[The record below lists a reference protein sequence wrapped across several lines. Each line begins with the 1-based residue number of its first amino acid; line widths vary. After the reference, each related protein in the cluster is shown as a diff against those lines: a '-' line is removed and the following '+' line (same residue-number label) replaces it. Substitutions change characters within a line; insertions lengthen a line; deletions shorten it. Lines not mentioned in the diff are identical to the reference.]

1 MHSNLLRYNGC
12 GEPGGTL
19 LIGRVI
25 RFSRTTKDILSM
37 HEPLTSEQ
45 AAAILE
51 SAETVLADASAF
63 LQGLIRI
70 PTVNPP
76 GEAYPACARYMGE
89 HLSTL
94 GYSVEYIDLTPAE
107 VAELAPYC
115 DSQPRSYV
123 IGRLACAQRRTVLHV
138 SGDTVVV

>member
-1 MHSNLLRYNGC
+1 
-12 GEPGGTL
+12 
-19 LIGRVI
+19 
-25 RFSRTTKDILSM
+25 M

-51 SAETVLADASAF
+51 SAEAVLADAIAF

-107 VAELAPYC
+107 VAELAPYGH
-115 DSQPRSYV
+115 SHPRSKFLPPLP
-123 IGRLACAQRRTVLHV
+123 RPQPAPLPPFPRPT
-138 SGDTVVV
+138 S